1 MMVGAGWWVGGC
13 GWMLVGVGW
22 WMWMGDG
29 GCGLV
34 GVDG

>member
-1 MMVGAGWWVGGC
+1 MM
-13 GWMLVGVGW
+13 VGVGW
-22 WMWMGDG
+22 WVWMGDGGCGLVGGDG

>member
-1 MMVGAGWWVGGC
+1 MWVGGC
-13 GWMLVGVGW
+13 GWLIVGVGW
-22 WMWMGDG
+22 WVWMVDG

>member
-1 MMVGAGWWVGGC
+1 MGAGGLVCMVAGGC
-13 GWMLVGVGW
+13 RWVWMV
-22 WMWMGDG
+22 DG